1 MSSRS
6 YWKRRSLLL
15 EQLLDTRAE
24 KTVRE
29 IARLY
34 GLAQEN
40 IYAQIERVFASYVK
54 GGALTEGQAM
64 ELLSAHDTEIARAE
78 LMEQWRRASGQV
90 KKDIWA
96 RLSAPAYANRI
107 TRLQV
112 LRDQLYAQA
121 RMMGLSEVAYVR
133 DRLSDTFQQSYYRT
147 IFDTQQYAGQYFD
160 FSRLDDNQIKA
171 ALATDWSGSNWSSR
185 IWNNNELFANAVQ
198 DTVTVG
204 IMAGLR
210 YDEMRDN
217 LMDVIGMDDSHGA
230 RYRSARLV
238 KTECAFVANQGHLL
252 GYEAAE
258 IEHYIFLATL
268 DMVTSEVCRELD
280 MQRFPVAEAEA
291 GTNLPPMHPHCRS
304 TTMPDMTDEELS
316 KIQRFARDAS
326 GNPIT
331 VPGNMNYREWY
342 AKYVAGQ
349 GEQWRDKAHR
359 TKSKDRQQWLDYRR
373 LLGEDAPKSLEEFQQ
388 IKYNN
393 ADKWAALQLER
404 YKADIRSDIRA
415 GKYDLTFNYEKQ
427 SRHLLDNTGYIP
439 GRSYLSYSSDDLA
452 TLQAYVYQYAGTGE
466 LQLDKKN
473 LWKKTEVVAF
483 PEVIGWVL
491 KEDGTTFE
499 TKYGKIH
506 YSRTGIHVVPFLSGE

>member
-112 LRDQLYAQA
+112 LRDQLYVQA

-147 IFDTQQYAGQYFD
+147 LFDTQQYAGQYFD
-160 FSRLDDNQIKA
+160 FARLDDNQIKA

-342 AKYVAGQ
+342 AKYVAGNQ
-349 GEQWRDKAHR
+349 G
-359 TKSKDRQQWLDYRR
+359 
-373 LLGEDAPKSLEEFQQ
+373 P
-388 IKYNN
+388 
-393 ADKWAALQLER
+393 
-404 YKADIRSDIRA
+404 
-415 GKYDLTFNYEKQ
+415 
-427 SRHLLDNTGYIP
+427 NTGMQRNTQNRGAFSVLPERMTKKHVREVAKEMGIDLE
-439 GRSYLSYSSDDLA
+439 GVTLEIDNNEDNLGLSI
-452 TLQAYVYQYAGTGE
+452 AG
-466 LQLDKKN
+466 
-473 LWKKTEVVAF
+473 VADMRN
-483 PEVIGWVL
+483 G
-491 KEDGTTFE
+491 GTITFE
-499 TKYGKIH
+499 PRAFSSKEELA
-506 YSRTGIHVVPFLSGE
+506 RTIFHERMHIDQYKEFGYNYVVSNYAYFERITREAEDEFADRMRKEGRL